1 MPNKRHLW
9 ELLIHFFNLK
19 RSAAEVHRLLVEKYS
34 ESALGERSC
43 RELFQNFKNGEFDIE
58 DRERSER
65 PKVYE
70 DAELEVLM
78 DQDSYQTQ
86 EELARTLKVTQQAIS
101 HRLITNIQFLIKN
114 GGNLFVHLIYSY
126 KVSRESSQTT

>member
-1 MPNKRHLW
+1 M
-9 ELLIHFFNLK
+9 
-19 RSAAEVHRLLVEKYS
+19 LVEKYS